1 LRTSSLFEEAVL
13 EPAAIQN
20 FLADRCEHPFDVR
33 GIKMRNP
40 QHQAESEQ
48 EVPRDMR
55 RLRRLLSPD
64 LSEVLHMLDAFEARL
79 GMKSTAS

>member
-1 LRTSSLFEEAVL
+1 
-13 EPAAIQN
+13 
-20 FLADRCEHPFDVR
+20 
-33 GIKMRNP
+33 MRNP

-64 LSEVLHMLDAFEARL
+64 LSEVLHMLDAFETRL